1 MVSREL
7 TCVVVLIIVVITI
20 ATSGCTNKDA
30 RQDIP
35 MRKIVEYPVV
45 AIVDFNGIDCKVVL
59 LEDGEVI
66 VSSPEGVLKDMQW
79 ELTFDGTDTYVY
91 QFTGFDYMLI
101 SFPYLP
107 DEQYVCDDLV
117 ISKDGSA
124 KFGSLEDDR
133 WVHGHWY

>member
-1 MVSREL
+1 MLDR
-7 TCVVVLIIVVITI
+7 T
-20 ATSGCTNKDA
+20 
-30 RQDIP
+30 P

-66 VSSPEGVLKDMQW
+66 VSSPEGVLKDLQW

-91 QFTGFDYMLI
+91 HFTGFDYMLI
-101 SFPYLP
+101 SFPYLS
-107 DEQYVCDDLV
+107 DEQYVFDDLV

-124 KFGSLEDDR
+124 KFGSSEDDC
-133 WVHGHWY
+133 WVRGHWY

>member
-7 TCVVVLIIVVITI
+7 TCVFVLIIVVITI
-20 ATSGCTNKDA
+20 ATSGCTNEDA
-30 RQDIP
+30 QQNIP

-45 AIVDFNGIDCKVVL
+45 AIGDFDGIDFKVVL

-66 VSSPEGVLKDMQW
+66 VSSPKGVLKDMRW

-91 QFTGFDYMLI
+91 RFTGFDYMLI
-101 SFPYLP
+101 SFPYLS

-117 ISKDGSA
+117 ISNDGSA